1 MKKILIVFLIT
12 LLLIS
17 MVGCQTK
24 HNSSVEYTVG
34 FYNLFGEHID
44 VITKSADF
52 GDVKGVTEGK
62 QTTYTFTCNE
72 NSESITE
79 KQLVFYNDI
88 LMAEKVK
95 FSNLEKAYLFAKEY
109 RKDFEK
115 NYGKKDTYPN
125 MSSPYSGYLDD
136 ISSVEEIKKPCNY
149 YEDYTVEVSEKKTD
163 KPWLHIDKA
172 QKMLGDIK
180 YSRIDLRL
188 ELQVL
193 SDDLAYVSVKYMILR

>member
-1 MKKILIVFLIT
+1 MKKILIVLLIT

-44 VITKSADF
+44 VITKSTDF

-109 RKDFEK
+109 RKDFK
-115 NYGKKDTYPN
+115 NIAKEVCQT
-125 MSSPYSGYLDD
+125 L
-136 ISSVEEIKKPCNY
+136 EIENNLSLSLTIC
-149 YEDYTVEVSEKKTD
+149 
-163 KPWLHIDKA
+163 
-172 QKMLGDIK
+172 
-180 YSRIDLRL
+180 
-188 ELQVL
+188 L
-193 SDDLAYVSVKYMILR
+193 SDYIHELNN